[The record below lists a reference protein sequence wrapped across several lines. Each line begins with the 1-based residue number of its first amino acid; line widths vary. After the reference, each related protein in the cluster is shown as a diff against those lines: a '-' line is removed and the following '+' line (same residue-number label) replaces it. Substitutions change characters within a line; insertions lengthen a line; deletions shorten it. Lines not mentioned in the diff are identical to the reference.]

1 MEALSAE
8 SEQVLAIARQ
18 EALGLRH
25 EFTGTE
31 HILLGLLAC
40 DDDIAGP
47 LLSKHGIVAAEVR
60 AQVARHGAGGDPSEE
75 NPLPLT
81 ARAKQ
86 VLALA
91 GNEAELLDDDEVR
104 PEHILLGIIRQASG
118 VAALVLHDMGVDLA
132 ELRAEVLDARDN
144 GEVVFVSGDLGPEI
158 APFDQD
164 EGEGEAG
171 TADHRDRPA
180 RHGGTPPLCPS
191 CGKHLTET
199 LATSVVAPT
208 GAPGGRKRAPG
219 SVTLVYCGSCGHTLT
234 ATR

>member
-8 SEQVLAIARQ
+8 SEQVLTVASQ

-31 HILLGLLAC
+31 HLLLGLLAC
-40 DDDIAGP
+40 HDDIASP

-60 AQVARHGAGGDPSEE
+60 AQVARHGVGGEPSEQ

-86 VLALA
+86 VLSLA
-91 GNEAELLDDDEVR
+91 RNEAEVLDDDEVR
-104 PEHILLGIIRQASG
+104 PEHLLLGIIRQASG
-118 VAALVLHDMGVDLA
+118 VAGLVLHDMGVDLS
-132 ELRAEVLDARDN
+132 ELRAEVLEARENSD
-144 GEVVFVSGDLGPEI
+144 VVFVGGDLGPEVV
-158 APFDQD
+158 PFDQD
-164 EGEGEAG
+164 EGSEGAEG
-171 TADHRDRPA
+171 RPLRA
-180 RHGGTPPLCPS
+180 SRQSDGVQPLCPS

-199 LATSVVAPT
+199 VATSVVTPAGP
-208 GAPGGRKRAPG
+208 AAGRKRSTGAI
-219 SVTLVYCGSCGHTLT
+219 TLVYCGACGHTLT